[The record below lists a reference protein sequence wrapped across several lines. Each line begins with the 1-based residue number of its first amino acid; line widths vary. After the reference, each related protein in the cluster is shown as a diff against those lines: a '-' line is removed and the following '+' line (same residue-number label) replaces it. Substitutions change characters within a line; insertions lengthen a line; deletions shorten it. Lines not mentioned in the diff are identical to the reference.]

1 MSGDKIE
8 HTRASV
14 LSPREEA
21 MLENMVKEV
30 FNGAVEQPWN
40 AIAKG
45 LNKIAGTHL
54 PELHLT
60 GAPEKPPSTVKFIK
74 A

>member
-1 MSGDKIE
+1 MSAEKIE
-8 HTRASV
+8 PTKASV

-21 MLENMVKEV
+21 MLESMVKEV

-40 AIAKG
+40 AIANS

-60 GAPEKPPSTVKFIK
+60 GSSEKPPSTVKFIK